1 MKPTQPGDII
11 RVSVLRLTEAGSTNI
26 VIWQTQGYTIN
37 QERTQMNGSLDIST
51 DISQS
56 RWNAGGWFGGAIG
69 SSAWMVIIA
78 CFLIGFDQTG
88 LAIVPVICF
97 AITMTAAVMI
107 WYCRARIS
115 VASGML
121 TLIGVLTFTIPITWF
136 STSLFANDAVR
147 ASMNWPSS
155 PIATLLMLFTA
166 PAVGLWMLFVETR
179 RTS

>member
-155 PIATLLMLFTA
+155 PIATLLVLFTA